1 MIKLPVAYI
10 SLLVLTASLAFS
22 AAVPVDASG
31 YRPGPVTVWVERD
44 SMNVEWQDESDVPW
58 RIVFSLDPTE
68 ALIDSVVSADQRVL
82 EAGRPYYAAE
92 TGKRRRGWNAFFD
105 FPPSHPDG
113 TRRAT
118 ANFEL
123 RSVQVRTV
131 GDRVEFLFD
140 GLEMGVFTG
149 GVAYTVFPGSRLI
162 KQEAVMRTYRPDV
175 AYYYDA
181 GLEFGAPADRQI
193 GRNMQT
199 DISYYDQTGSF
210 QTHTENGFQ
219 PERTPVKVRYRTLA
233 LDTEGGS
240 VATFP
245 PPHQYFFPRDF
256 TSNLGHVWHR
266 SWRDRVGLGIRQVG
280 DTGWRFYPWMNAPA
294 GSEQRM
300 GIFFLLSTESPREV
314 LDDVLAYTNR
324 DRFRELP
331 GYKTVSPHWHLAYT
345 VQAMEHGFDWVP
357 PFKPVLQ
364 EMGVDAAI
372 IMDFH
377 GDGHPRDLTELRLQ
391 ELDAF
396 FTGLRAQSSDD
407 FLLMP
412 AEEANVHYGG
422 HWAVV
427 FPKPVYWF
435 MNRPKGGSYRVEHP
449 KYGTVYSVA
458 NEQEMLSLIRQEG
471 GWAYQTH
478 PRTKGSAGYPDGL
491 RETEYFRDATYFG
504 AGWKAMPSDPSL
516 PRLGDRS
523 FNTLDDMNNWGLPK
537 KLHVEADL
545 FQFDASHELYAHM
558 NINYVQ
564 ADRLPDF
571 DDYGEILEPI
581 QQGRF
586 FMTTVEVL
594 LPTVEIATDAA
605 SEISVRADVE
615 WTFPLRHAEIVWGD
629 GVQTHRVEIPLTE
642 TRAFGKQ
649 SFEWSTAAPGW
660 KWTRVA
666 VWDVAANGAFVNPQ
680 RRPE

>member
-407 FLLMP
+407 FLLML

-427 FPKPVYWF
+427 FPS
-435 MNRPKGGSYRVEHP
+435 RS
-449 KYGTVYSVA
+449 
-458 NEQEMLSLIRQEG
+458 I
-471 GWAYQTH
+471 
-478 PRTKGSAGYPDGL
+478 GL
-491 RETEYFRDATYFG
+491 
-504 AGWKAMPSDPSL
+504 
-516 PRLGDRS
+516 
-523 FNTLDDMNNWGLPK
+523 
-537 KLHVEADL
+537 
-545 FQFDASHELYAHM
+545 
-558 NINYVQ
+558 
-564 ADRLPDF
+564 
-571 DDYGEILEPI
+571 
-581 QQGRF
+581 
-586 FMTTVEVL
+586 
-594 LPTVEIATDAA
+594 
-605 SEISVRADVE
+605 
-615 WTFPLRHAEIVWGD
+615 
-629 GVQTHRVEIPLTE
+629 
-642 TRAFGKQ
+642 
-649 SFEWSTAAPGW
+649 
-660 KWTRVA
+660 
-666 VWDVAANGAFVNPQ
+666 
-680 RRPE
+680 